1 MNITNVNEKKENIME
16 KMKVLKLVHP
26 FVEHAPNNTRLWS
39 MLLTEPK
46 AYSWIMNNFIV
57 TCMRSDGDDDN
68 FFSYEYWFDCPFLDS
83 SKISRELLKTLMDC
97 KFTDYIE
104 RAIDKNYYIYTFLN
118 VKYIAAYKKT
128 INVDYNPF
136 IYGYDKE
143 ARIIYLADFF
153 DNRKFAFKTCTYD
166 EINQAFEKYDDS
178 TYSDR
183 YVSTHLY
190 IMKNNITWKFNKGQ
204 VIRQLKYCLDSTMLF
219 EATSDRLQE
228 DYYFGLKMYDLLISL
243 IKSNENLNISRPLHL
258 INTKFVLMNR
268 RLHYLYENGYIPD
281 LDPLLVENNELEKL
295 SLMLCNRYI
304 KEIEM
309 KSSLTHKL
317 SDMLKALQ
325 VKEEKFIIHLI
336 SILESDS

>member
-1 MNITNVNEKKENIME
+1 
-16 KMKVLKLVHP
+16 
-26 FVEHAPNNTRLWS
+26 
-39 MLLTEPK
+39 
-46 AYSWIMNNFIV
+46 
-57 TCMRSDGDDDN
+57 
-68 FFSYEYWFDCPFLDS
+68 
-83 SKISRELLKTLMDC
+83 
-97 KFTDYIE
+97 
-104 RAIDKNYYIYTFLN
+104 
-118 VKYIAAYKKT
+118 
-128 INVDYNPF
+128 
-136 IYGYDKE
+136 
-143 ARIIYLADFF
+143 
-153 DNRKFAFKTCTYD
+153 
-166 EINQAFEKYDDS
+166 
-178 TYSDR
+178 
-183 YVSTHLY
+183 
-190 IMKNNITWKFNKGQ
+190 
-204 VIRQLKYCLDSTMLF
+204 MLF

-317 SDMLKALQ
+317 SDMLKVLQ